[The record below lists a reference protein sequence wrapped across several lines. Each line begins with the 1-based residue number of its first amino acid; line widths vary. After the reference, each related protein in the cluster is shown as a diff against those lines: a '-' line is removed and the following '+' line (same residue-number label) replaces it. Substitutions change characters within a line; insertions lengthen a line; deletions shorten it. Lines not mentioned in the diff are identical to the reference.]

1 MRKKIFGLAII
12 AISLFAAN
20 GIAQTPSSAPAGRPD
35 KTKVQKC
42 DRKEKCQR
50 NLFEGLNLTADQQQK
65 LQQLD
70 SKRKADRKSEAK
82 EMKQKKQFNDSVRRA
97 DRRAAKKAY
106 LEEVKAIVGPDKYVL
121 FLENMVINGGD
132 HHKAKAFKG
141 HGKDF
146 KAKGNHKGHRS
157 HHRPDRIAGAAA
169 KTSASNS

>member
-82 EMKQKKQFNDSVRRA
+82 EIKQKKQEKNQSISMQLN
-97 DRRAAKKAY
+97 Y
-106 LEEVKAIVGPDKYVL
+106 IIVILLLKL
-121 FLENMVINGGD
+121 KNLLKNLI
-132 HHKAKAFKG
+132 K
-141 HGKDF
+141 
-146 KAKGNHKGHRS
+146 
-157 HHRPDRIAGAAA
+157 
-169 KTSASNS
+169 